1 MITLGGFTM
10 STQTEQNLEKKLI
23 KDLSSNGYQYVVLD
37 DKLGLEKNFKKQ
49 LEKHN
54 EEKLQKCGVSSF
66 SDSEFKRI
74 MNHLEGGTIFQK
86 ASRLRSE
93 LDFHLDNGELTYISF
108 LNTEKWCK
116 NQFQVTNQITYRGKY
131 ENRYD
136 VTLLINGLPLVQIE
150 LKRKG
155 IELKEA
161 FNQICRYQRHSY
173 SGLFNY
179 IQIFVLSNGTTTK
192 YFSNNKELNFKQTFY
207 WSDINNS
214 KFALLSEFTTEFLEK
229 CHVSKMI
236 SKYIVLNESNHS
248 LMVLRP
254 YQYYAVEEIVKSVE
268 SGAMKNGYIWHTTG
282 SGKTL
287 TSFKASQIISKNKD
301 IDKVVFVVDRKD
313 LDFNTMK
320 EFDSFSKG
328 SVDSTDNTDQLISH
342 LTDTKTAILITT
354 MQKLNNAVNKDKHLK
369 QMETA
374 RSKRIVFIFDE
385 CHRSQFGDSHGRINE
400 FFTNKQFFGFTGT
413 PIFVENANKGK
424 TTEMLFGKRLHS
436 YIIKDAI
443 ADDNVLGFSV
453 EYLSTFK
460 GKNDRLI
467 DPTSGR
473 DKTYYDLQVE
483 GIDTKEVFYAD
494 DRIDLVVEHI
504 LNIHSL
510 KTKQKEFTAMF
521 AVSSVPTLIKY
532 YETFKQKNHDLKI
545 ATIFSYKSND
555 DLTDDGTFS
564 VEEPTDKNVHPR
576 EKIDEFVLDYNKMF
590 GENHNLNKHGGYNA
604 YYIDVSKKVKERKID
619 ILLVV
624 NMFLTGFD
632 SKRLNTL
639 YTDKNLTYHGLI
651 QAYSRTNRI
660 LNDKKRYGNIVNFRN
675 IYDKTNEAIRLFSDE
690 DALGTVLM
698 KTYEEYIVDANK
710 AIEMLLAKVP
720 NPNDPINETSE
731 EELLL
736 FIKLFRNVVRKIN
749 QLDTFTEFD
758 YKDLKITEELF
769 AEYRNSYYDA
779 YERTKKGERERVSI
793 LDDVDFEIDLLRKDK
808 INVDYII
815 NLLNELDSKN
825 PNFDKEVNFIL
836 SQMDSSDRLRSKKDL
851 VKEFILSTNFVPG
864 GEIDEK
870 FYDFLQERKEEEL
883 KKYVFENNLDEMVVK
898 EVISEYEYSDKIDRN
913 DVKKSI
919 NKLVKGKDYQDGQ
932 TIFQARK
939 NKVNHVIE
947 TLTTFV
953 QKYTW

>member
-1 MITLGGFTM
+1 M
-10 STQTEQNLEKKLI
+10 SIQTEKNIENNLI
-23 KDLSSNGYQYVVLD
+23 RDLTSNGYEYVVLD

-74 MNHLEGGTIFQK
+74 LHHLEGGTIFQK

-93 LDFHLDNGELTYISF
+93 LDFQLDNGELIYISF

-207 WSDINNS
+207 WSNIKNV
-214 KFALLSEFTTEFLEK
+214 KYALLSEFTTEFLEK

-236 SKYIVLNESNHS
+236 SKYIVLNESTHS

-268 SGAMKNGYIWHTTG
+268 FGAMKNGYIWHTTG

-342 LTDTKTAILITT
+342 LIDTKTSILITT
-354 MQKLNNAVNKDKHLK
+354 MQKLNNAVSKAKHLN
-369 QMETA
+369 QMEVA
-374 RSKRIVFIFDE
+374 RDKRIVFIFDE
-385 CHRSQFGDSHGRINE
+385 CHRSQFGESHGRIDE

-453 EYLSTFK
+453 EYLSTFR
-460 GKNDRLI
+460 GKNDRLF
-467 DPTSGR
+467 DAETGK
-473 DKTYYDLQVE
+473 DKTYYDMQVE
-483 GIDTKEVFYAD
+483 GIDTKEVFYSD
-494 DRIDLVVEHI
+494 DRIDLVVDYI
-504 LNIHSL
+504 LNIHSQ

-532 YETFKQKNHDLKI
+532 YEAFKQQEHDLKI

-576 EKIDEFVLDYNKMF
+576 EKIDEFVKDYNNMF

-698 KTYEEYIVDANK
+698 KTYGEYIVEANN
-710 AIEMLLAKVP
+710 AITMLLEKVP

-758 YKDLKITEELF
+758 YSDLKLTEELF

-779 YERTKKGERERVSI
+779 YERTKKDRRERVSI
-793 LDDVDFEIDLLRKDK
+793 LNDIDFEIDLLRKDK

-815 NLLNELDSKN
+815 NLLSELDSKN
-825 PNFDKEVNFIL
+825 PNFEKEVNFIL
-836 SQMDSSDRLRSKKDL
+836 SQMDSSDRLRSKKEL

-870 FYDFLQERKEEEL
+870 FYKFLQERKEEEL
-883 KKYVFENNLDEMVVK
+883 KQYVFENNLDEMVVK
-898 EVISEYEYSDKIDRN
+898 EVISEYEYSEKIDKN

-919 NKLVKGKDYQDGQ
+919 NTLVKGKDYKDGE
-932 TIFQARK
+932 TIFQSRK
-939 NKVNHVIE
+939 NKVEYIME

>member
-1 MITLGGFTM
+1 MGV
-10 STQTEQNLEKKLI
+10 QTEQNLENNLI
-23 KDLSSNGYQYVVLD
+23 KDLIANGYEYVQLD
-37 DKLGLEKNFKKQ
+37 DKLDLEQNFKNQ

-66 SDSEFKRI
+66 SDKEFNRI
-74 MNHLEGGTIFQK
+74 LNHLEGGTIFQK
-86 ASRLRSE
+86 STRLRNE
-93 LDFHLDNGELTYISF
+93 LDFYLDNGELIYISF
-108 LNTEKWCK
+108 LNIEKWCQ
-116 NQFQVTNQITYRGKY
+116 NQFQVSNQITFKGKY
-131 ENRYD
+131 VTRYD

-161 FNQICRYQRHSY
+161 FNQICKYQRFSY
-173 SGLFNY
+173 TGLFNY

-192 YFSNNKELNFKQTFY
+192 YFSNNKELSFKQTFY
-207 WSDINNS
+207 WADINNV
-214 KFALLSEFTTEFLEK
+214 KYAQLSDFTIEFLEK
-229 CHVSKMI
+229 CHISKMI
-236 SKYIVLNESNHS
+236 SKYIVLNQSSHS

-254 YQYYAVEEIVKSVE
+254 YQYYAVEEIVRSVE
-268 SGAMKNGYIWHTTG
+268 SGAMKNGFIWHTTG

-301 IDKVVFVVDRKD
+301 INKVVFVVDRKD

-342 LTDTKTAILITT
+342 LVDTKTSILITT
-354 MQKLNNAVNKDKHLK
+354 MQKLNNAVSKDKHLHAMMK
-369 QMETA
+369 A
-374 RSKRIVFIFDE
+374 KDKRIVFIFDE
-385 CHRSQFGDSHGRINE
+385 CHRSQFGESHGRIDE

-424 TTEMLFGKRLHS
+424 TTEMLFGKKLHS

-443 ADDNVLGFSV
+443 SDDNVLGFSV

-460 GKNDRLI
+460 GKNDRLF
-467 DPTSGR
+467 DSATGK
-473 DKTYYDLQVE
+473 DKSYYDLRVE

-494 DRIDLVVEHI
+494 DRINLVVDYI
-504 LNIHSL
+504 LNIHNQ
-510 KTKQKEFTAMF
+510 KTKQREFTAMF

-532 YETFKQKNHDLKI
+532 YEAFKTKDHDLNI
-545 ATIFSYKSND
+545 ATIFSYKSNED
-555 DLTDDGTFS
+555 ITDDGTFS
-564 VEEPTDKNVHPR
+564 VEEPTEKNVHPK
-576 EKIDEFVLDYNKMF
+576 EKIDDFVKDYNKMF

-619 ILLVV
+619 ILIVV

-651 QAYSRTNRI
+651 QAYSRTNRV

-698 KTYEEYIVDANK
+698 KTYEEYVLETNK
-710 AIEMLLAKVP
+710 AINLLLEKVP
-720 NPNDPINETSE
+720 NPNDPINQTSE

-736 FIKLFRNVVRKIN
+736 FIKLFRNVVRHIN

-758 YKDLKITEELF
+758 YSDLKLNEDAF
-769 AEYRNSYYDA
+769 AQYRNSYFDA
-779 YERTKKGERERVSI
+779 YERTKNDRRERVSI
-793 LDDVDFEIDLLRKDK
+793 LNEVDFEIDLLRRDK

-815 NLLNELDSKN
+815 NLLSELDSKN
-825 PNFDKEVNFIL
+825 PNFDKEMNFIL
-836 SQMDSSDRLRSKKDL
+836 SQMDSSDRLRSKKEL

-870 FYDFLQERKEEEL
+870 FYEFLQERKEEEL
-883 KKYVFENNLDEMVVK
+883 QKYVYENNLNEMVVK
-898 EVISEYEYSDKIDRN
+898 EVISEYEYSEKIDRN
-913 DVKKSI
+913 DVKKTI
-919 NKLVKGKDYQDGQ
+919 NSLIKGEDYKDGE
-932 TIFQARK
+932 TIFQARRI
-939 NKVNHVIE
+939 KVDYIVE